1 MKPRLLDFLFCPID
15 KTPLELLSWESS
27 RASLSRETTTRI
39 NRLGVDPDLFS
50 TEIITGALINR
61 ARRVFYPIHEGV
73 PRMLVFRTGVAQRFV
88 GENADR
94 LAKELHGFTLPQ
106 EAPAPGEEAVL
117 RTFSSEWVNY
127 DWDER
132 TYWNTSADVVYKTM
146 RSLLELEQRPIR
158 DKLVLEVGIGIGG
171 LADYMAREEECEL
184 VGMDLSYAVDPA
196 YRHFG
201 GSPFL
206 HVVQASAFRPP
217 YPENSFD
224 LVYSHG
230 VLHHTFSTKA
240 AFDCVSRLPKVGG
253 RLYVWLYS
261 HGREEGSLE
270 RRVLMRGERV
280 FRPIMSRL
288 PTALQTAALMP
299 IVPFYLV
306 RQNLFSDR
314 RRPGFIRYGL
324 REALH
329 AARDRFTPRY
339 AHRHSDDEV
348 SGWFREAGYSE
359 LQCVSEREHESFV
372 PEAYVQG
379 VGVEGVRTSVVETD
393 LAKAG

>member
-1 MKPRLLDFLFCPID
+1 MW
-15 KTPLELLSWESS
+15 S
-27 RASLSRETTTRI
+27 
-39 NRLGVDPDLFS
+39 
-50 TEIITGALINR
+50 
-61 ARRVFYPIHEGV
+61 
-73 PRMLVFRTGVAQRFV
+73 
-88 GENADR
+88 
-94 LAKELHGFTLPQ
+94 
-106 EAPAPGEEAVL
+106 
-117 RTFSSEWVNY
+117 
-127 DWDER
+127 
-132 TYWNTSADVVYKTM
+132 
-146 RSLLELEQRPIR
+146 
-158 DKLVLEVGIGIGG
+158 
-171 LADYMAREEECEL
+171 
-184 VGMDLSYAVDPA
+184 
-196 YRHFG
+196 
-201 GSPFL
+201 
-206 HVVQASAFRPP
+206 
-217 YPENSFD
+217 
-224 LVYSHG
+224 
-230 VLHHTFSTKA
+230 HTFSTKA

-261 HGREEGSLE
+261 HGREEGSFE
-270 RRVLMRGERV
+270 RRVLMRGERLL
-280 FRPIMSRL
+280 RPIMSRL

-314 RRPGFIRYGL
+314 RQPGFIKYGL